1 MAGVMDVRLSRV
13 RRETARVRSRRAGL
27 RRWAGPGLTLLLVL
41 SAAPARCAEEV
52 ALRIREDGRV
62 DVRVSLATVTAVLE
76 RLSAATAITLTYQ
89 GPPPRRQVSLEAYG
103 ANQAEAVVAVLDA
116 LGLDY
121 VVTLDASGTRIR
133 TVVVAESARFAAAR
147 GGEGVAPKDGAAPK
161 DDSPLAAAEALE
173 RTPVPVE
180 RSLVTSERAGGAPGA
195 EGDAAA
201 RFLPLPGDFVAG
213 SRATGQPTEWGMPSF
228 VLPEAT
234 EIPAERPHP
243 APAQAGPADGGDS
256 R

>member
-27 RRWAGPGLTLLLVL
+27 RRWAGAGLALLLVL

-147 GGEGVAPKDGAAPK
+147 GGDGAAPK

-173 RTPVPVE
+173 RTPVLVE